1 MKAYS
6 FWSVLP
12 RLRFRD
18 RAAQRAL
25 QELLMAH
32 ADALVSGSPE
42 RQALLTAY
50 DEETRAQAAELLA
63 LAERIQ
69 HTMSEVTPS
78 EQFVRRLG
86 VQLATAPTVV
96 PSRSLWGRVRHLPPG
111 VQLAAGIGGATLT
124 AGVVLLISRSVV
136 PGALESWRSRHTVTA

>member
-1 MKAYS
+1 MKAHS
-6 FWSVLP
+6 FWPVLP
-12 RLRFRD
+12 RFRG

-32 ADALVSGSPE
+32 ADALVSGAPD
-42 RQALLTAY
+42 RQAVLAAY

-69 HTMSEVTPS
+69 DTMSEVAPS
-78 EQFVRRLG
+78 EQFVRQLG
-86 VQLATAPTVV
+86 AQLATAPTVV
-96 PSRSLWGRVRHLPPG
+96 PSRSLWGRVRHLPPR

-124 AGVVLLISRSVV
+124 AGVVLLLSRTLV
-136 PGALESWRSRHTVTA
+136 PGALESWRNRRAVTA